1 MHKEQ
6 LQEARTNPE
15 FLKYLEKT
23 KTDAIATRNISALYE
38 VLDSFL
44 VLDVDET
51 KVNEVYK
58 NILQIS
64 FDEVQLIINDDKKLN
79 LKNDNLFYVRAFYEH
94 AIEKW
99 SYDDFEGAKSLIFVL
114 SNILDDDILLAA
126 LNAHLIAL
134 SKNTSLDNFYKK
146 DVNLEACGDDEIYGY
161 FITEFNYDLK
171 EYLEANNETLKK
183 EHEKLKHLL
192 DK

>member
-23 KTDAIATRNISALYE
+23 KTDAISTKNISALYE

-44 VLDVDET
+44 DIDET
-51 KVNEVYK
+51 KINEVYK
-58 NILQIS
+58 NILQIT
-64 FDEVQLIINDDKKLN
+64 FDEVQIIIDENKKLN
-79 LKNDNLFYVRAFYEH
+79 LEDDNLFYVRAFYEH

-99 SYDDFEGAKSLIFVL
+99 SYNNFDGAKNLLFVL
-114 SNILDDDILLAA
+114 SNILDDDILLSS

-134 SKNTSLDNFYKK
+134 STNTSLDNFYKK
-146 DVNLEACGDDEIYGY
+146 DVNLETYGDNETYGY

-171 EYLEANNETLKK
+171 EYLELNKETLKK
-183 EHEKLKHLL
+183 SIKN
-192 DK
+192 

>member
-23 KTDAIATRNISALYE
+23 KIDAIATKNISALYE

-44 VLDVDET
+44 VLDIDET

-64 FDEVQLIINDDKKLN
+64 FDEVQLIINDNKKLN
-79 LKNDNLFYVRAFYEH
+79 LENDNLFYVRAFYEH

-99 SYDDFEGAKSLIFVL
+99 SYDDFDGAKSLIFVL
-114 SNILDDDILLAA
+114 SNILDDDILLSA

-134 SKNTSLDNFYKK
+134 SKNTSLDNFYKI

-161 FITEFNYDLK
+161 FITEFNYNLK
-171 EYLEANNETLKK
+171 EYLESNNETIKK

>member
-23 KTDAIATRNISALYE
+23 KTDAISTKNISALYE

-44 VLDVDET
+44 VLDIDET
-51 KVNEVYK
+51 KINEVYK
-58 NILQIS
+58 NILQIT
-64 FDEVQLIINDDKKLN
+64 FDEVQIIIDENKKLN
-79 LKNDNLFYVRAFYEH
+79 LEDDNLFYVRAFYEH

-99 SYDDFEGAKSLIFVL
+99 SYNNFDGAKNLLFVL
-114 SNILDDDILLAA
+114 SNILDDDILLSS

-134 SKNTSLDNFYKK
+134 STNTSLDNFYKK
-146 DVNLEACGDDEIYGY
+146 DVNLEACGDNETYGY
-161 FITEFNYDLK
+161 FITEFNYVLK
-171 EYLEANNETLKK
+171 EYLELNKETLKK
-183 EHEKLKHLL
+183 EYKKLKHLL